1 MRKRANP
8 RGQLKAYSV
17 PAAAKELGMT
27 AANVYRLLDLGDLKE
42 VSPIGSVRLVDK
54 RSLEQFKQARE
65 QVAEKTS

>member
-17 PAAAKELGMT
+17 SVAAQELGMT
-27 AANVYRLLDLGDLKE
+27 PANVYRLLDLGDLKE

-54 RSLEQFKQARE
+54 RSLEQFKLERE
-65 QVAEKTS
+65 RVAENSA